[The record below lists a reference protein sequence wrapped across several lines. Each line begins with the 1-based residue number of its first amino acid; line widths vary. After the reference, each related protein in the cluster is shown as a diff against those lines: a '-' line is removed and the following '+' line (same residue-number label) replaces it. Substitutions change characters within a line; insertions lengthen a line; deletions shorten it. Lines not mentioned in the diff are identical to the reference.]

1 MATRTEDRSLSELV
15 SEVTGEI
22 ATLFRKEVE
31 LARVETSEQVSRAA
45 KAGAM
50 LGAAAVVGFLTLILL
65 AFAAAWGLSEVVP
78 EGVAFLI
85 VGVVFGIVAAV
96 LASAGKKKIASINPV
111 PDQTVQTLKADVQVA
126 KDSFARGARS
136 EERA

>member
-1 MATRTEDRSLSELV
+1 MGGLMAVSTEDRSLSELL
-15 SEVTGEI
+15 SDVTGEI
-22 ATLFRKEVE
+22 ATLFRQEVE

-65 AFAAAWGLSEVVP
+65 AFAAAWGLTEVVP

-85 VGVVFGIVAAV
+85 VGLVFGLVAAV
-96 LASAGKKKIASINPV
+96 LASAGKKKIASIRPV
-111 PDQTVQTLKADVQVA
+111 PDQTVQTLKDDVQVA
-126 KDSFARGARS
+126 KDSFARGAR
-136 EERA
+136 

>member
-1 MATRTEDRSLSELV
+1 MATRTEERSLSELV

-50 LGAAAVVGFLTLILL
+50 LGAAAVIGFLTLILL
-65 AFAAAWGLSEVVP
+65 AFALAWGLSEAVP

-85 VGVVFGIVAAV
+85 VGLLFGIVAAV
-96 LASAGKKKIASINPV
+96 LASVGRKRIASVSPV

-126 KDSFARGARS
+126 KDSFARGAR
-136 EERA
+136 

>member
-1 MATRTEDRSLSELV
+1 MATRTEERSLSELL

-31 LARVETSEQVSRAA
+31 LARAETSEQVSRAA

-50 LGAAAVVGFLTLILL
+50 LGAAAVVGFLTLVLL

-85 VGVVFGIVAAV
+85 VGLVFGLVAAV
-96 LASAGKKKIASINPV
+96 LASAGKKKIAAVNPV

-126 KDSFARGARS
+126 KDSFARGAR
-136 EERA
+136 

>member
-1 MATRTEDRSLSELV
+1 MATRTEDRSLSELL

-50 LGAAAVVGFLTLILL
+50 LGAAAVVGFLTLVLL

-85 VGVVFGIVAAV
+85 VGLVFGLVAAV
-96 LASAGKKKIASINPV
+96 LASAGKKKIAAVNPV

-126 KDSFARGARS
+126 KDSFARGAQ
-136 EERA
+136 

>member
-1 MATRTEDRSLSELV
+1 MAMRTEDRSLSELV

-45 KAGAM
+45 KAGGM
-50 LGAAAVVGFLTLILL
+50 LGAAAVIGFLDLILFS
-65 AFAAAWGLSEVVP
+65 FAAAWALSEVVP

-85 VGVVFGIVAAV
+85 VAVVFAIVAGV
-96 LASAGKKKIASINPV
+96 LTMAGKKRIANINPV
-111 PDQTVQTLKADVQVA
+111 PNQTVQTVKEDVQVA
-126 KDSFARGARS
+126 KDSFARGVR
-136 EERA
+136 

>member
-1 MATRTEDRSLSELV
+1 MATRAEDRSLSELL
-15 SEVTGEI
+15 SDVTGEI

-31 LARVETSEQVSRAA
+31 LARAETSEQVSRAA

-85 VGVVFGIVAAV
+85 VGLVFGLVAAV
-96 LASAGKKKIASINPV
+96 LASAGKKKIASVDPM

-126 KDSFARGARS
+126 KDSFARGVR
-136 EERA
+136 